1 MILQITNVEWLML
14 KDAVSAPHY
23 YEYRYTKH
31 DKKML
36 SDKLNAVFEEQC
48 RLNDTD
54 TDAVAEVIDSCN

>member
-23 YEYRYTKH
+23 YECRYTKH

-48 RLNDTD
+48 RPNDT
-54 TDAVAEVIDSCN
+54 VAEVIDPCN